1 MLLGSAIVAAIVGVA
16 LLAATA
22 SRLVERGIT
31 AGEQGTSGYTTVG
44 DFVRMG
50 AGILLLVA
58 ALGLGVLAFGSS
70 SV

>member
-16 LLAATA
+16 LLAATS

-31 AGEQGTSGYTTVG
+31 ADEQGTAGYTTVG

-50 AGILLLVA
+50 GGILLLVA